1 MPTTKENVIMNKDNL
16 LTLAEKFT
24 DDDFKRYDWMKEE
37 NRQHYLDNNLE
48 HLQAVKRA
56 LLDGRFYI
64 RVDSVAKSGMS
75 RTISIAYIDD
85 NKLHHVQD
93 EIYKLAG
100 CNSQRR
106 ISGCGMDM
114 LFAAQYNLWHHLCSE
129 LPYQQM
135 PRYNSL

>member
-24 DDDFKRYDWMKEE
+24 NDDFKRYDWMKEE
-37 NRQHYLDNNLE
+37 NRHHYLENNLK
-48 HLQAVKRA
+48 HLQAVKQA

-85 NKLHHVQD
+85 NKLHHVQY
-93 EIYKLAG
+93 EIYILAG

-114 LFAAQYNLWHHLCSE
+114 LFAAQYDLWRYLCPE